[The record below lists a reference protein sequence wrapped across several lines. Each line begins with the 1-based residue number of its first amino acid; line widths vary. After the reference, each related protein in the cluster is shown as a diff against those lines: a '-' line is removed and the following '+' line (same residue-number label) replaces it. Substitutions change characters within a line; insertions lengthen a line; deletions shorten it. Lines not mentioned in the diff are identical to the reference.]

1 MSSWIRLKMDYRNSY
16 RQSIISHWVTNFMGD
31 SGHLDYTRGEYPHSM
46 PMVEDQLTYISSLLE
61 KRQQAVLEC
70 EKLEQL
76 FEKNNLHPRTTGKDI
91 SHLTMRI
98 GLAYVAVTGYDS
110 MIGHYV
116 SKMVKEMPIKPCKF
130 KAIVRKAVSNL
141 VYKDCLP
148 RDIPE
153 NPVLR
158 ALDAWVVGFK
168 KAHDIE

>member
-1 MSSWIRLKMDYRNSY
+1 MWYQNLKMDYRNSY
-16 RQSIISHWVTNFMGD
+16 RQSIIGHFVSNIMGN
-31 SGHLDYTRGEYPHSM
+31 SECLGYTRGEYPHPM
-46 PMVEDQLTYISSLLE
+46 PMVEDQLTYIMSLLE
-61 KRQQAVLEC
+61 KRQQAVIKC
-70 EKLEQL
+70 EKLERL

-91 SHLTMRI
+91 SHLTMKL
-98 GLAYVAVTGYDS
+98 GLAHVAVTGYNF
-110 MIGHYV
+110 MIEHYV
-116 SKMVKEMPIKPCKF
+116 LKMVKEMPIKPCKF
-130 KAIVRKAVSNL
+130 KAIVRKTTSNL

>member
-16 RQSIISHWVTNFMGD
+16 RQSIIGHWVTNFMGD

-46 PMVEDQLTYISSLLE
+46 PMVEDQLTYIMPLLE
-61 KRQQAVLEC
+61 KRRQAVLEC

-91 SHLTMRI
+91 SHLTMKL
-98 GLAYVAVTGYDS
+98 GLVHVAVTGYNF
-110 MIGHYV
+110 MFGNYI
-116 SKMVKEMPIKPCKF
+116 SKMVREMPIKPCKF
-130 KAIVRKAVSNL
+130 KGIIRKATSNL

-158 ALDAWVVGFK
+158 ALDAWVIGFK
-168 KAHDIE
+168 KAHEIE

>member
-1 MSSWIRLKMDYRNSY
+1 MDYRNSY
-16 RQSIISHWVTNFMGD
+16 RQSIISRFVANFMGD
-31 SGHLDYTRGEYPHSM
+31 SGHLGYARGEYPHPMS
-46 PMVEDQLTYISSLLE
+46 MVEDQLTYISSLLE
-61 KRQQAVLEC
+61 KRQQAVMEC

-91 SHLTMRI
+91 SHLTMKL
-98 GLAYVAVTGYDS
+98 GLAYVAITGYNF
-110 MIGHYV
+110 MLEHYI
-116 SKMVKEMPIKPCKF
+116 SKMVREMPIKPCKF
-130 KAIVRKAVSNL
+130 KAIVRKATSNL

>member
-1 MSSWIRLKMDYRNSY
+1 MDYRHSY
-16 RQSIISHWVTNFMGD
+16 RQSIISHWVTNIMGV
-31 SGHLDYTRGEYPHSM
+31 SGYLDNAGGEYPHPM
-46 PMVEDQLTYISSLLE
+46 PIVEDQLTYIMSLLE

-91 SHLTMRI
+91 SHLTMKL
-98 GLAYVAVTGYDS
+98 GLAHVTVTGYNF
-110 MIGHYV
+110 MFEHYV
-116 SKMVKEMPIKPCKF
+116 SKMVRELPIKPCKF

-153 NPVLR
+153 NPVLK

-168 KAHDIE
+168 KAHEIE

>member
-1 MSSWIRLKMDYRNSY
+1 MDYRNSY
-16 RQSIISHWVTNFMGD
+16 RQSIISHWLTNIMGV
-31 SGHLDYTRGEYPHSM
+31 SGYLDNARGEYPHPM
-46 PMVEDQLTYISSLLE
+46 PIVEDQLTYIMSLLE

-76 FEKNNLHPRTTGKDI
+76 FEKNNLHSRSTGKDI
-91 SHLTMRI
+91 SHLTMKL
-98 GLAYVAVTGYDS
+98 GLAHVAVTGYNF
-110 MIGHYV
+110 MFEHYV
-116 SKMVKEMPIKPCKF
+116 PKMVREMLIKPCKF

-158 ALDAWVVGFK
+158 ALDSWVVGFK
-168 KAHDIE
+168 KAHEIE